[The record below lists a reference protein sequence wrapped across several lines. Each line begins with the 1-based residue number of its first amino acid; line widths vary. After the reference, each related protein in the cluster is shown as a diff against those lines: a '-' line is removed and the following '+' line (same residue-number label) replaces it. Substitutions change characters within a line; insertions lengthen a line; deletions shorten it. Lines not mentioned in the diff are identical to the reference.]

1 MAENG
6 EQDPLMI
13 NSNEGQALE
22 EDKKEEA
29 DGQARKKDVCH
40 ICFQHFGSVKSL
52 PTIKRGFSLIMSYN
66 VLVSTFGSGSSQFQA
81 RSATLN

>member
-1 MAENG
+1 VAENG

-22 EDKKEEA
+22 EDKKEET

-40 ICFQHFGSVKSL
+40 I
-52 PTIKRGFSLIMSYN
+52 
-66 VLVSTFGSGSSQFQA
+66 
-81 RSATLN
+81 